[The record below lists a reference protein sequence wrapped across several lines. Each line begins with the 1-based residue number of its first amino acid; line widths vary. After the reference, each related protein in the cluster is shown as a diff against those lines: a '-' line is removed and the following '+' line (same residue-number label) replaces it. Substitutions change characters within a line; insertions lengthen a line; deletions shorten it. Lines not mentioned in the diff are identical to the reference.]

1 MLNHTELMESWLEDS
16 KLNPTLLL
24 DQMYSHPILHSKY
37 LQVLQEYKLNQ
48 RKLVLKLQKERQ
60 FMTRYFNGELTKEEL
75 DERELKQYQFRK
87 PMKSEMETLLDADPG
102 IQKIQEQINYLDVLI
117 SSAESI
123 MKDIGNRYFL
133 FRNLVEH
140 TRFLSGNS

>member
-1 MLNHTELMESWLEDS
+1 MLNHTELMESWAEDS

-102 IQKIQEQINYLDVLI
+102 IQKLQEQINYLDVLI